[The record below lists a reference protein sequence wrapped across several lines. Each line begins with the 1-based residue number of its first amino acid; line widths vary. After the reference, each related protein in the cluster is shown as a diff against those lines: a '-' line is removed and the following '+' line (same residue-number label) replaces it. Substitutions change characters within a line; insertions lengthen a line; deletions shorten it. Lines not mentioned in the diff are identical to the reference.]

1 MFVTRL
7 YRSVTALMCMLALSL
22 AQSGPAAAAERIS
35 LISVQSGHSVMLS
48 TPGLQRLAVGD
59 GRIAGVVPVGSS
71 QLVINGKAPGHTTV
85 FVWTSG
91 GRATYEVTVTAQ
103 DVDDLAQM
111 LRTSVMDPN
120 VEIVSFGHSV
130 VARGTV
136 RDGAEFQQLNDILGR
151 FDKLAGTEK
160 YAIVNAVVVAH
171 PLGDLQ
177 RDVKNIPGANDIRVD
192 PDGKGNV
199 IVSGHVRDAVTEQA
213 MLQRARGI
221 AGQYLSSDGKLV
233 DRISTDLD
241 QPNRHQSLRDGSRQH
256 GRKNLG
262 IQLQSAIFQ
271 PNGTY
276 VIGGPNF
283 PVVESPVGGGKAL
296 TLGAFFRTITLAP
309 TLNLLLQEGHARML
323 SAPDLVTTPGN
334 PATFLV
340 GGSFPIPY
348 ASGLGQVSIQYKDFG
363 VQLNVTPT
371 LLGNGSV
378 EAKIA
383 PNVSDLDFTNAVTE
397 NGFLVPALRTSM
409 LSTDVITQP
418 GESIIMGGMLRRVET
433 RTIQKVPL
441 LGDIPILGQLFR
453 STNYQHQESDIVFVM
468 TPRSSR
474 GNRND
479 ATAGENADR
488 TALRS
493 ADAVGARRQR
503 N

>member
-1 MFVTRL
+1 MFTGRL
-7 YRSVTALMCMLALSL
+7 YRTIAALIALLACQFASL
-22 AQSGPAAAAERIS
+22 PGLQAAERVS

-85 FVWTSG
+85 FVWTASG
-91 GRATYEVTVTAQ
+91 RSTYEVTVTAQ

-130 VARGTV
+130 VVRGTV
-136 RDGAEFQQLNDILGR
+136 RDGAEFQQLSDILGR
-151 FDKLAGTEK
+151 FDKLAGNER
-160 YAIVNAVVVAH
+160 YSIVNAVVVAH

-177 RDVKNIPGANDIRVD
+177 RDVKNIPGASDIRVD

-213 MLQRARGI
+213 VLQRARGI
-221 AGQYLSSDGKLV
+221 AGQYLSSDGKLI
-233 DRISTDLD
+233 DRISTDLTSQID
-241 QPNRHQSLRDGSRQH
+241 IKVYVLEVDNTAA
-256 GRKNLG
+256 KNLG

-271 PNGTY
+271 PNNTY
-276 VIGGPNF
+276 LIGGPNF
-283 PVVESPVGGGKAL
+283 PVVESPVGPGKAL
-296 TLGAFFRTITLAP
+296 TTGAFFRTITLAP

-334 PATFLV
+334 AATFLV
-340 GGSFPIPY
+340 GGSFPIPF
-348 ASGLGQVSIQYKDFG
+348 STGLGQVSIQYKDYG

-371 LLGNGSV
+371 LLGNGAV
-378 EAKIA
+378 EAKVA
-383 PNVSDLDFTNAVTE
+383 PNVSDLDFSNAVTE
-397 NGFLVPALRTSM
+397 NGFLIPALRTST
-409 LSTDVITQP
+409 LATDVITQP

-433 RTIQKVPL
+433 RTIQKIPL

-468 TPRSSR
+468 TPEVITR
-474 GNRND
+474 
-479 ATAGENADR
+479 
-488 TALRS
+488 
-493 ADAVGARRQR
+493 
-503 N
+503 

>member
-1 MFVTRL
+1 MFTGRL
-7 YRSVTALMCMLALSL
+7 YRTIAALIALLAIQFASL
-22 AQSGPAAAAERIS
+22 PQLQAAERIS

-85 FVWTSG
+85 FVWTSS

-136 RDGAEFQQLNDILGR
+136 RDGAEFQQLSDILGR

-177 RDVKNIPGANDIRVD
+177 RDIKNIPGANDIRVD

-213 MLQRARGI
+213 VLQRARGI

-233 DRISTDLD
+233 DRISTDLTSQID
-241 QPNRHQSLRDGSRQH
+241 IKVYVMEVDNTAA
-256 GRKNLG
+256 KNLG

-276 VIGGPNF
+276 VIGGPSF
-283 PVVESPVGGGKAL
+283 PAVESPVGGGKAL

-348 ASGLGQVSIQYKDFG
+348 ASGLGQVSIQYKDYG

-397 NGFLVPALRTSM
+397 NGFLVPALRTST

-453 STNYQHQESDIVFVM
+453 STNYQHQESDIVFIM
-468 TPRSSR
+468 TPEVITR
-474 GNRND
+474 
-479 ATAGENADR
+479 
-488 TALRS
+488 
-493 ADAVGARRQR
+493 
-503 N
+503 